1 MSVRHCSQ
9 SLAHAQS
16 AAAKSYLSTLP
27 HRSLSP
33 LYLFNCLFV
42 CHGLTDRPDWNAG
55 GLQMNGIKDLG
66 HLHVGLR
73 QGSIY
78 LFCYLQQELFMLQWF
93 SIEHGGHG
101 LSGSDPKLCFG
112 GSQTGVV
119 QSRDATNQ
127 FLNDRWQCLK
137 MVVLVVRRGTQSDSG
152 DVELVL
158 S

>member
-33 LYLFNCLFV
+33 LYLFICLFV

-66 HLHVGLR
+66 HLPDVGLR

-78 LFCYLQQELFMLQWF
+78 LFCYLQ
-93 SIEHGGHG
+93 
-101 LSGSDPKLCFG
+101 
-112 GSQTGVV
+112 
-119 QSRDATNQ
+119 
-127 FLNDRWQCLK
+127 
-137 MVVLVVRRGTQSDSG
+137 
-152 DVELVL
+152 
-158 S
+158 